1 VPRGVETPIQPAKV
15 VSDSAPANE
24 VIDILRDAAKRVQKL
39 GDQLA
44 RQDERI
50 CDLAGDLREAQD
62 ISVEERW
69 REPLDDFRLGILD
82 RDELLDQTIGNSR

>member
-1 VPRGVETPIQPAKV
+1 MPRGVETPIQPAKV

-44 RQDERI
+44 RQDEEI
-50 CDLAGDLREAQD
+50 NDLAGDLREAQNTR
-62 ISVEERW
+62 VEERW
-69 REPLDDFRLGILD
+69 RELLDDFRLGILD